1 MKTKSVF
8 PNLDPFYKFLN
19 QSLWEQRGEQT
30 LLTTKSIKFKVPIQ
44 LNNFLLSQT
53 ENLCFSVNIF
63 RKKLTDKNNRRI
75 SILTI

>member
-8 PNLDPFYKFLN
+8 PNLDPFYKF
-19 QSLWEQRGEQT
+19 LWEQRGEQT